1 MAARCT
7 TALPSRIA
15 AGWEAQQ
22 RGVRGWAGCSAP
34 AFREKQGERSE
45 GLNAAAL
52 QRRGTA
58 VGDRGRPGGAA
69 ERGAGCVGRRR
80 MGKTKGQA
88 DLFGANM
95 ISKVPLIR
103 GKEGF

>member
-1 MAARCT
+1 MQLSRE
-7 TALPSRIA
+7 ALLSRIA

-22 RGVRGWAGCSAP
+22 RGVRGRAGCLAP
-34 AFREKQGERSE
+34 AFRGKQGDSGE
-45 GLNAAAL
+45 GLNSAAL
-52 QRRGTA
+52 RRHGAA

>member
-1 MAARCT
+1 MQLSRE
-7 TALPSRIA
+7 ALLSRIA

-45 GLNAAAL
+45 GLTSAAL
-52 QRRGTA
+52 RRRGTA

-69 ERGAGCVGRRR
+69 ERGARCASGVW
-80 MGKTKGQA
+80 GKQRDK
-88 DLFGANM
+88 
-95 ISKVPLIR
+95 LIYLVLI
-103 GKEGF
+103 